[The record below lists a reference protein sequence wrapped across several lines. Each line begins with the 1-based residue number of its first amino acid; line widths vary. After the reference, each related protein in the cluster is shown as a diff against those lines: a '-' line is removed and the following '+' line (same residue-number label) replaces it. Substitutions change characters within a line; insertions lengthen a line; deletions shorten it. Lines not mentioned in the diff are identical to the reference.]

1 MTTAVQVVQR
11 RMRCPTR
18 VWAWAATFALSAIA
32 GLVYG
37 RDVAGS
43 LIADWVVVS
52 SSLREGVTFLGP
64 LTGMVAL
71 LYGQSIY
78 GGAGLLVGPTSSR
91 PPARIVARVF
101 ADLSCVAVVGYL
113 AGYSVAILDAVER
126 ATTGRPDL
134 LVVVGGFGS
143 LLLFVAVGLG
153 LATVPGRRFG
163 PIIGMLVMVAL
174 AAAGASGSLLS
185 LLPTWGGTF
194 VRAGYSENPLLG
206 WFRVAWFATVV
217 AVLLVVTGRR
227 IANREATGLRQ
238 TLLNAAPMLVLVP
251 LVWFGASR
259 PIDLLVPEQNPP
271 LACSDIRGVEV
282 CVHRARTALLDDL
295 ADLVNSYASVF
306 GGLQPFGVHRVYDYL
321 VVPYPDRESDLLAV
335 QLPYDIEGW
344 MEQTATEFGPSLTGR
359 LCEIDP
365 ASPDALVRSEVSF
378 GIGLWWY
385 HEAGFGI
392 PEWVNLFDLGPETDP
407 ADMADLA
414 SDSDDNGSLAYW
426 RLEALGA
433 DQAKSWILGNAKNI
447 QTCALTPDDLP

>member
-11 RMRCPTR
+11 RIRCPTR
-18 VWAWAATFALSAIA
+18 VWAWAATLALSAIA
-32 GLVYG
+32 GLVYS

-43 LIADWVVVS
+43 LIAEWVVVS

-91 PPARIVARVF
+91 PPERIVARVF

-113 AGYSVAILDAVER
+113 AGYSVAIFDAVER
-126 ATTGRPDL
+126 ATTGNPDL
-134 LVVVGGFGS
+134 LVVVGGLGS

-153 LATVPGRRFG
+153 LATIPGRRFG
-163 PIIGMLVMVAL
+163 SIIGMLVMVAL
-174 AAAGASGSLLS
+174 AGAGASGSLLS

-194 VRAGYSENPLLG
+194 VKAGYLENPLLG
-206 WFRVAWFATVV
+206 WFRLAWFV
-217 AVLLVVTGRR
+217 AVVTALLVVAGRR

-238 TLLNAAPMLVLVP
+238 GLMNAAPILVLLP
-251 LVWFGASR
+251 FVWFGASR

-271 LACSDIRGVEV
+271 LACTDTRGVEI
-282 CVHRARTALLDDL
+282 CVHRARIALLDDL
-295 ADLVNSYASVF
+295 KEMVNAYARVF

-321 VVPYPDRESDLLAV
+321 VVPYPDRELDLLAV
-335 QLPYDIEGW
+335 QLPYDNDGW

-365 ASPDALVRSEVSF
+365 ASQDALVRSEVSF

-392 PEWVNLFDLGPETDP
+392 PEWVNLFDLGPEADP
-407 ADMADLA
+407 AEMADLA
-414 SDSDDNGSLAYW
+414 RDSDDKSSLAYW
-426 RLEALGA
+426 RLQALGA
-433 DQAKSWILGNAKNI
+433 DQAKDWVLDHSRRI
-447 QTCALTPDDLP
+447 QTCALHPEDLP